1 VREAL
6 FREQFLGTFVRLA
19 KRHGVGIR
27 LQAHGG
33 FADYLDAYAMA
44 DVPESEGLFAGGST
58 DFLKLASSAAH
69 VAGRRLASSESFITL
84 RFYGHQLEPR
94 ELDLLAGRAFSAG
107 INHIV
112 HHGVPY
118 RYQRSDGGRWYPFI
132 GGFGRILAGPLPM
145 TTWFRGALWDALSD
159 INERLSRLSFTMQQ
173 GEHVADLAWLQPEG
187 EFPDAPS
194 FELGRVDPHEGE
206 SVGSRALRER
216 GLVYDRVSREQ
227 LRGARI
233 ESGSLRVG
241 AARYRALLLDPMHAA
256 EPELVQRVL
265 AAARAGI
272 PVLAIG
278 ALPTRAPGLADA
290 QARDSAVR
298 ESVAQLQAAVM
309 RIPGEEGLA
318 EALRELEL
326 EGPLVAASGKAL
338 RFSVDHRRTR
348 DEHVL
353 LVFNE
358 SWSTTRQ
365 TLRLNVGGGDVV
377 IWDPRTGEKRGLAV
391 PREGARTFEM
401 ALEPAQSIILTVG
414 LSSVTRDFG
423 IDEGDVFGAAR
434 FLRGDGRVNGRP
446 TS

>member
-1 VREAL
+1 
-6 FREQFLGTFVRLA
+6 
-19 KRHGVGIR
+19 
-27 LQAHGG
+27 
-33 FADYLDAYAMA
+33 
-44 DVPESEGLFAGGST
+44 
-58 DFLKLASSAAH
+58 
-69 VAGRRLASSESFITL
+69 LASSESFITL

-112 HHGVPY
+112 YHGVPY
-118 RYQRSDGGRWYPFI
+118 RYQRSDGGSWYPFV

-145 TTWFRGALWDALSD
+145 TTWFRGALWDALPD
-159 INERLSRLSFTMQQ
+159 INERLSRLSFAMQQ

-194 FELGRVDPHEGE
+194 FEFGRVDPHEGE

-216 GLVYDRVSREQ
+216 GLVYDRVSRKQ